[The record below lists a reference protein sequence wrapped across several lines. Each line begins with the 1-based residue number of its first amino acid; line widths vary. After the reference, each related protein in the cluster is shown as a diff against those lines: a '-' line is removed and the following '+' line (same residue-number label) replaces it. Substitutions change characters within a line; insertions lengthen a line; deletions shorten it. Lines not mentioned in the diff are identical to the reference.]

1 MFLALEFINMLKK
14 TTPNIFVIDF
24 GATVVI
30 PEYNSILVVDVA
42 LPRASFVGR
51 IEIFRVIP

>member
-1 MFLALEFINMLKK
+1 MLKK